1 MIKILIA
8 DDHMVVRKG
17 LKQIIQEQP
26 DMYVGGEA
34 SNGQEVLNMVY
45 REEWDVIILDISLP
59 LRNGLEVLQAVRQFR
74 PVLPVLVLSVYSE
87 EQYGLRM
94 LRSGAAG
101 YMNKECALD
110 QLIAAIH
117 KVVNGGRYVSP
128 VLAERLAF
136 SASRDFT
143 RAQHEYLSNREY
155 DVLIL
160 MGSGKASKEIAQM
173 LSLSVKTVS
182 TYRSRILEKLGL
194 QNNAELI
201 RYVID
206 HQLLEV
212 PFRGSEE
219 REYLHAQ
226 SRQMRLK

>member
-17 LKQIIQEQP
+17 LRQIIQEQP

-34 SNGQEVLNMVY
+34 CNGQEVLTMVY

-59 LRNGLEVLQAVRQFR
+59 LRNGLEVLQAVRHYR
-74 PVLPVLVLSVYSE
+74 PKLPVLVLSVYSE

-117 KVVNGGRYVSP
+117 KVVSGGRYVSP
-128 VLAERLAF
+128 ILAERLAF
-136 SASRDFT
+136 SASGDFT

-155 DVLIL
+155 DVLVL
-160 MGSGKASKEIAQM
+160 LGNGKAPKEIAHM
-173 LSLSVKTVS
+173 LSLSIKTVS
-182 TYRSRILEKLGL
+182 TYRARILEKLGL
-194 QNNAELI
+194 QNTAELI
-201 RYVID
+201 RYVLE
-206 HQLLEV
+206 HQLLEAPV
-212 PFRGSEE
+212 RRSERDE
-219 REYLHAQ
+219 RHEQQRA
-226 SRQMRLK
+226 